1 MEPRGYAVF
10 LRGVNVGGLRIQMQ
24 ALRQAAEQAGFAGA
38 RTLLN
43 SGNLLLQAAEDAEVV
58 RARVD
63 GLLRALT
70 GQSVPF
76 MLRSMPQLEALL
88 QEDATE
94 QAGYHHYLLF
104 CERPLLQELAA
115 LYEAYPGLPGERLF
129 GAGQDLH
136 WIVQEGRTL
145 EGFGSK
151 ALGSAKYKA
160 LLTSRNLRTVQKAV
174 AGLKDML
181 QGMA

>member
-1 MEPRGYAVF
+1 MEASGYAVF

-24 ALRQAAEQAGFAGA
+24 ALRQAAEAAGFAGA

-43 SGNLLLQAAEDAEVV
+43 SGNLLLRAAEEAEEV

-63 GLLRALT
+63 GLLLT
-70 GQSVPF
+70 LAGQPVPF
-76 MLRSMPQLEALL
+76 MLRSLPQLEALL
-88 QEDATE
+88 QEDVTE
-94 QAGYHHYLLF
+94 QEGYHHYLLF

-115 LYEAYPGLPGERLF
+115 LYASYPGLPGERLF

-136 WIVQEGRTL
+136 WMVQEGRTL

-160 LLTSRNLRTVQKAV
+160 LLTSRNLRTVQKTV
-174 AGLKDML
+174 VGLREML
-181 QGMA
+181 QA